1 MILAPASVKAIP
13 PGFIDLTSSCFDSI
27 LYPNLPRH
35 QPSSQATFQQQSW
48 NGIPS
53 TIQQRATHLPDLL
66 PFIQLI
72 TDKCQVQPVHLIM
85 ALMYVQ
91 RFRQSLPSGYTAEPE
106 AAHRIFVASLLVA
119 SKFSDDRPLS
129 TKQVV
134 RATGDVWSIKEITQ
148 MELALLHF
156 LQWRLSIQP
165 DEMVDFLKRLG
176 FDSQWIF
183 DTVPAPPIIQ

>member
-1 MILAPASVKAIP
+1 MTFSSFRPLIL
-13 PGFIDLTSSCFDSI
+13 
-27 LYPNLPRH
+27 
-35 QPSSQATFQQQSW
+35 
-48 NGIPS
+48 
-53 TIQQRATHLPDLL
+53 LL
-66 PFIQLI
+66 I
-72 TDKCQVQPVHLIM
+72 V
-85 ALMYVQ
+85 
-91 RFRQSLPSGYTAEPE
+91 GYTAEPE

-183 DTVPAPPIIQ
+183 DTVPASPIIQ

>member
-1 MILAPASVKAIP
+1 MCNDSGNLYLPVSLYLVTFSSFRPLIL
-13 PGFIDLTSSCFDSI
+13 F
-27 LYPNLPRH
+27 
-35 QPSSQATFQQQSW
+35 
-48 NGIPS
+48 
-53 TIQQRATHLPDLL
+53 
-66 PFIQLI
+66 LI
-72 TDKCQVQPVHLIM
+72 V
-85 ALMYVQ
+85 
-91 RFRQSLPSGYTAEPE
+91 GYKAEPE

-165 DEMVDFLKRLG
+165 DEMVDFLKPLG

-183 DTVPAPPIIQ
+183 DTVPASPIIQ

>member
-1 MILAPASVKAIP
+1 MQL
-13 PGFIDLTSSCFDSI
+13 
-27 LYPNLPRH
+27 
-35 QPSSQATFQQQSW
+35 

-53 TIQQRATHLPDLL
+53 SIEQRSTHLPDLL

-72 TDKCQVQPVHLIM
+72 TEKCHVQPVHLIM

-91 RFRQSLPSGYTAEPE
+91 RFRKSLPAGYKAEPE

-119 SKFSDDRPLS
+119 SKYSEDNHLS

-148 MELALLHF
+148 MELALLRF
-156 LQWRLSIQP
+156 LQWNLYIHP
-165 DEMVDFLKRLG
+165 DEMVDFLQTLG
-176 FDSQWIF
+176 FDSHWIF
-183 DTVPAPPIIQ
+183 DSVPSSPTC